1 MKLFGGGASYDRSEI
16 LRKAEE
22 HRSQGRTRKA
32 IREYEKVLAVD
43 PQDIEV
49 HARIAPL
56 YIKAG
61 RKDPA
66 RASLQRVIARY
77 EKQGFTEKA
86 IAMLRLALTVDPRDL
101 AAHLR
106 LADLHLGKAHT
117 GDALRLLEE
126 ARRAFRSK
134 RFLKQAIAVEEKIL
148 SFAPDDFRAQVS
160 LVRLLWRAGRRREA
174 GERLLRMES
183 QWALRRNRTYWRKT
197 RRLMCR
203 HAPSLST
210 GWGYV
215 VSLFLSP
222 APYGPGKKSRFAS

>member
-16 LRKAEE
+16 LRRADA
-22 HRSQGRTRKA
+22 HRSEGRVRKA

-61 RKDPA
+61 RKEPA
-66 RASLQRVIARY
+66 KASLQRVIGHY
-77 EKQGFTEKA
+77 EKQGFTDKA
-86 IAMLRLALTVDPRDL
+86 IAMLRLALSVDPRDL

-106 LADLHLGKAHT
+106 LADLHLGKVHA
-117 GDALRLLEE
+117 GDALRVLEE
-126 ARRAFRSK
+126 ARKTFRSR

-148 SFAPDDFRAQVS
+148 SFAPDDFRAQAS
-160 LVRLLWRAGRRREA
+160 LVRLLWRAGKRREA
-174 GERLLRMES
+174 GERLWRMES
-183 QWALRRNRTYWRKT
+183 QWALGRNRTHWRKT
-197 RRLMCR
+197 RWLMYR

-210 GWGYV
+210 GWGWIS
-215 VSLFLSP
+215 SLVLSP
-222 APYGPGKKSRFAS
+222 APYGPGEKSRFAS